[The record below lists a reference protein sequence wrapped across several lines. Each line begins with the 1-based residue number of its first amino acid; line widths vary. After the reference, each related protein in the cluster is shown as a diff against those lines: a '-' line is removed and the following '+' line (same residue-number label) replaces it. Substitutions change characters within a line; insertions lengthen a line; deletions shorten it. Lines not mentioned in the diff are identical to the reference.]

1 MIKDL
6 WFGMLGLG
14 SIRSNTFKVLSIKHG
29 SVFKSQNMVSKIF
42 KGEYLVNVVVQN
54 VRSVSLRSENNYWT
68 IVVTHSG

>member
-14 SIRSNTFKVLSIKHG
+14 SIPSNTFKVLSIKHG